1 MLITKKIQY
10 ILYKLH
16 NILLS
21 YSGGLDSSV
30 LLYDL
35 VQLRKKYPSIT
46 IRAIHIN
53 HNLNYISK
61 TWINKCFLT
70 CKKLHVDFIYKNIFI
85 YKKSNIEEEARI
97 KRYKILNNLI
107 KADEYLVTAH
117 HLDDQCE
124 TILLALKRGSGLKGL
139 SGIAEQNNIKKMKIF
154 RPLLYISKKKILWYA
169 LQHNITWIDDPS
181 NIDNR
186 YDRNFLRNIILPQIN
201 IRWPFFRKTIIRS
214 AKICQEQE
222 TLLNEFLNPILN
234 NLIQENKSIFFIP
247 LKFYSVYKRY
257 AILRKWLEYNK
268 CHMVTY
274 KTLSLIWNEVICAQK
289 LTSKI
294 IIHKKIICKNNTYLF
309 CLNYIPTLQKII
321 LFWYDIKHALILPY
335 KLGTLCIV
343 KKDIT
348 NSIVVRYPYENENI
362 YVKFYDNQ
370 KIYFCQNNFKKIN
383 INHIWNKLSIPIY
396 KRNQIPLLFYNNC
409 LIADL
414 ENNLITIHGKVMPN
428 NQSLYITWIKIE

>member
-1 MLITKKIQY
+1 MLISKKIQH

-16 NILLS
+16 NILIA
-21 YSGGLDSSV
+21 YSGGVDSSV

-46 IRAIHIN
+46 IRAVHIN
-53 HNLNYISK
+53 HNLNDISK
-61 TWINKCFLT
+61 TWINKCFLI
-70 CKKLHVDFIYKNIFI
+70 CKKWHVDFIYKNIFI

-139 SGIAEQNNIKKMKIF
+139 SGITEQNSIKKMKIF
-154 RPLLYISKKKILWYA
+154 RPLLHIPKKKILWYA
-169 LQHNITWIDDPS
+169 IQQNITWIDDPS

-234 NLIQENKSIFFIP
+234 NLIQNNKSIFFTP

-268 CHMVTY
+268 CYMITY
-274 KTLSLIWNEVICAQK
+274 KTLSLIWNEVICARK

-294 IIHKKIICKNNTYLF
+294 IIYNKIICKNDTYLF
-309 CLNYIPTLQKII
+309 CLNYIPILQKNV
-321 LFWYDIKHALILPY
+321 LCWYDIRYDLILPY
-335 KLGTLCIV
+335 NLGKLCIV
-343 KKDIT
+343 KKDIK
-348 NSIVVRYPYENENI
+348 NSIAVRCPYINEHI
-362 YVKFYDNQ
+362 YVKFYSHQ
-370 KIYFCQNNFKKIN
+370 EIYFYQNNFKKIN
-383 INHIWNKLSIPIY
+383 INHIWNKLAIPFY
-396 KRNQIPLLFYNNC
+396 QRNQIPLLFYNNY

-414 ENNLITIHGKVMPN
+414 ENHLITIHGKVITN
-428 NQSLYITWIKIE
+428 DQSLYITWVKTE